1 MLILAL
7 SLLILGAILSVAGYS
22 KKLDEQKEKKSFI
35 VLVTTPF
42 LIYLFPG
49 ATLMVIGVILLALL
63 AGGVHF

>member
-35 VLVTTPF
+35 VL
-42 LIYLFPG
+42 
-49 ATLMVIGVILLALL
+49 GVILLALL